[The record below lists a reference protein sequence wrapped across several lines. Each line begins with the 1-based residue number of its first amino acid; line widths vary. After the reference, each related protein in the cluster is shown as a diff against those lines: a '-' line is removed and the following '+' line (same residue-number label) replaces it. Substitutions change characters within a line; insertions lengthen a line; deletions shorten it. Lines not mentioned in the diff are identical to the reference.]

1 MVNLRFIL
9 IAFILTISIPLP
21 SYAQSLRIAVS
32 ANFAKPVEKLVEMF
46 SKSTPLNAQI
56 TVASTGVLYQQIR
69 HGAPFDIFFAADIR
83 RPQLLEEQ
91 GLVFDQYRKTYAIGQ
106 IALWS
111 AISKTEISLE
121 DLKQYKGRIALAGPH
136 IAPYGLAAKEALI
149 SSNLW
154 SKYNDKLIV
163 GNNINQTYQQ
173 IFTGAVKFGFISYSQ
188 LLDSKVGKGVLIDQ
202 KLHHSLEQQMVVLNN
217 AKNIKIASQFFEFI
231 LTKQAQGFLSE
242 NGYLPAITVPLVTEV
257 HKQQDK
263 VTVNVIA
270 KEG

>member
-1 MVNLRFIL
+1 MVNLR
-9 IAFILTISIPLP
+9 LTIITLVIFLSISLP
-21 SYAQSLRIAVS
+21 SNAQTLRIAVS
-32 ANFAKPVEKLVEMF
+32 ANFAKPVERLAQIF
-46 SKSTPLNAQI
+46 SKSTPIKPQI

-69 HGAPFDIFFAADIR
+69 HGAPFDLFFAADIR

-91 GLVFDQYRKTYAIGQ
+91 GLVFDEYRKTYAIGQ

-111 AISKTEISLE
+111 ATSKTEIQLE
-121 DLKQYKGRIALAGPH
+121 DLRQYKGRIAIAGPH

-154 SKYNDKLIV
+154 SKYDDQLIV

-188 LLDSKVGKGVLIDQ
+188 LLDSKVGNGVLIDQ
-202 KLHHSLEQQMVVLNN
+202 TLHHSLEQQMVVLKN
-217 AKNIKIASQFFEFI
+217 AENIDIAAKFFEFV
-231 LTKQAQGFLSE
+231 LSKHAQEFLATQ
-242 NGYLPAITVPLVTEV
+242 GYLAAITVPKITNESTT
-257 HKQQDK
+257 KASDSSP
-263 VTVNVIA
+263 T

>member
-9 IAFILTISIPLP
+9 IAFILSISISLP

-32 ANFAKPVEKLVEMF
+32 ANFAKPVEKLAEIF
-46 SKSTPLNAQI
+46 SRQTPIDVQI

-91 GLVFDQYRKTYAIGQ
+91 DLVFEEHRKTYAIGQ

-111 AISKTEISLE
+111 AISSTEISLE
-121 DLKQYKGRIALAGPH
+121 DLKDYKGRIAIAGPH
-136 IAPYGLAAKEALI
+136 IAPYGLAAKEALV

-154 SKYNDKLIV
+154 SKYDDQLIM

-173 IFTGAVKFGFISYSQ
+173 VFTGAVKFGFISYSQ
-188 LLDSKVGKGVLIDQ
+188 LLDSKVGQGVLIDQ
-202 KLHHSLEQQMVVLNN
+202 TLHHSLEQQMVVLKN
-217 AKNIKIASQFFEFI
+217 AENIDIASKFFEFI
-231 LTKQAQGFLSE
+231 LSKQAQNFLAKH
-242 NGYLPAITVPLVTEV
+242 GYLPAITVPTAP
-257 HKQQDK
+257 KMQQLN
-263 VTVNVIA
+263 TNVEAIA